1 MAQAEFER
9 NKQQGGF
16 DSTSYRAAEP
26 ESGARVLTPLQQK
39 LAGLEKALPAALRS
53 RALAF
58 VLAAAV
64 LAAGV
69 VGIGGAKLQART
81 NEAAGWYTVGAPG
94 DNGYNLNEELT
105 LRANTAANVI
115 TTALNTPGLGAEAG
129 AVTAAQAA
137 LDGFT
142 ACQEAL
148 AGGGAGMSEMYRANE
163 ALGTA
168 IDMLYGEMQAL
179 ADDPL
184 NMGAVGQQ
192 YGQFNSAGTILGSL
206 HYNEAVTAYQND
218 TGGPWARVLKGL
230 FGIGEVEG
238 FGGKPA

>member
-39 LAGLEKALPAALRS
+39 LAGLEKALPKALRS

-69 VGIGGAKLQART
+69 VGIGGVKLRARA

-94 DNGYNLNEELT
+94 DNDHNLNEELT
-105 LRANTAANVI
+105 QRANTAANVI
-115 TTALNTPGLGAEAG
+115 TPAPHPPASRAARRPRAPRASCPPRRTRPPAARAAARPTP
-129 AVTAAQAA
+129 
-137 LDGFT
+137 
-142 ACQEAL
+142 
-148 AGGGAGMSEMYRANE
+148 SPR
-163 ALGTA
+163 
-168 IDMLYGEMQAL
+168 
-179 ADDPL
+179 
-184 NMGAVGQQ
+184 
-192 YGQFNSAGTILGSL
+192 
-206 HYNEAVTAYQND
+206 
-218 TGGPWARVLKGL
+218 
-230 FGIGEVEG
+230 
-238 FGGKPA
+238 

>member
-39 LAGLEKALPAALRS
+39 LAGLEKALPAALRN
-53 RALAF
+53 RVLAF

-69 VGIGGAKLQART
+69 VGIGGAKLQARA

-218 TGGPWARVLKGL
+218 TGGPWASVLKGL
-230 FGIGEVEG
+230 FGIEEVEV
-238 FGGKPA
+238 FG

>member
-1 MAQAEFER
+1 MAQAEFEQ

-69 VGIGGAKLQART
+69 VGIGGAKLRARA

-148 AGGGAGMSEMYRANE
+148 AGGAAGMSEMYRANE

-218 TGGPWARVLKGL
+218 TGGPWASVLKGL
-230 FGIGEVEG
+230 FGIEEVEV
-238 FGGKPA
+238 FG

>member
-9 NKQQGGF
+9 NDRQGGF
-16 DSTSYRAAEP
+16 DSSSYRAPEP
-26 ESGARVLTPLQQK
+26 AGEARALTPLQQK
-39 LAGLEKALPAALRS
+39 LAALEKALPGALRTRAAALL
-53 RALAF
+53 LA
-58 VLAAAV
+58 VLL
-64 LAAGV
+64 LAAGA
-69 VGIGGAKLQART
+69 VGIGGAKLAARSR
-81 NEAAGWYTVGAPG
+81 EAASWYTEGVPA
-94 DNGYNLNEELT
+94 DNGYTLSDELNE
-105 LRANTAANVI
+105 RANTAANVI

-142 ACQEAL
+142 ACQESL

-206 HYNEAVTAYQND
+206 HYNEAVSAYQND
-218 TGGPWARVLKGL
+218 TGGPWASVLKGL
-230 FGIGEVEG
+230 FGIEEVEV
-238 FGGKPA
+238 FG

>member
-39 LAGLEKALPAALRS
+39 LAGLEKSLPAALRS

-69 VGIGGAKLQART
+69 VGIGGAKLQARA

-168 IDMLYGEMQAL
+168 IDMLYGKMQAL

-184 NMGAVGQQ
+184 NIGAVGQQ

-218 TGGPWARVLKGL
+218 TGGPWASVLKGL
-230 FGIGEVEG
+230 FGIEEVEV
-238 FGGKPA
+238 FG

>member
-26 ESGARVLTPLQQK
+26 ESGSRVLTPLQQK

-69 VGIGGAKLQART
+69 VGIGGAKLQARA

-218 TGGPWARVLKGL
+218 TGGPWASVLKGL
-230 FGIGEVEG
+230 FGIEEVEV
-238 FGGKPA
+238 FG

>member
-69 VGIGGAKLQART
+69 MGIGGAKLQARA

-129 AVTAAQAA
+129 TVTAAQAA

-218 TGGPWARVLKGL
+218 TGGPWASVLKGL
-230 FGIGEVEG
+230 FGIEEVEV
-238 FGGKPA
+238 FG

>member
-39 LAGLEKALPAALRS
+39 LAGLEKTLPAALRS

-69 VGIGGAKLQART
+69 VGIGGAKLQARA

-148 AGGGAGMSEMYRANE
+148 AGGAAGMSEMYRANE

-218 TGGPWARVLKGL
+218 TGGPWASVLKGL
-230 FGIGEVEG
+230 FGIEEVEV
-238 FGGKPA
+238 FG

>member
-69 VGIGGAKLQART
+69 VGIGGVKLRARA

-115 TTALNTPGLGAEAG
+115 TTALNTPGLGAESG
-129 AVTAAQAA
+129 AVQAAQVA

-142 ACQEAL
+142 ACQEAV
-148 AGGGAGMSEMYRANE
+148 AAGGAGMAEMYRADE
-163 ALGTA
+163 ALDSA
-168 IDMLYGEMQAL
+168 INLLYGQMQEL

-184 NMGAVGQQ
+184 DMGAVGQQ
-192 YGQFNSAGTILGSL
+192 YGRFNSAGTVLGSL
-206 HYNEAVTAYQND
+206 HYNEAVLDYQKD
-218 TGGPWARVLKGL
+218 TGGPWASVLKGL
-230 FGIGEVEG
+230 FGIKEVEV
-238 FGGKPA
+238 FG

>member
-69 VGIGGAKLQART
+69 VGIGGAKLQARA

-148 AGGGAGMSEMYRANE
+148 AGGAAGMSKMYRANE

-218 TGGPWARVLKGL
+218 TGGPWASVLKGL
-230 FGIGEVEG
+230 FGIEEVEV
-238 FGGKPA
+238 FG

>member
-64 LAAGV
+64 LAAGA
-69 VGIGGAKLQART
+69 VGIGGAKLRARA

-105 LRANTAANVI
+105 LRANTAASVI

-163 ALGTA
+163 ALGSA

-218 TGGPWARVLKGL
+218 TGGPWASVLKGL
-230 FGIGEVEG
+230 FGIEEVEV
-238 FGGKPA
+238 FG

>member
-69 VGIGGAKLQART
+69 VGIGGVKLRARA

-168 IDMLYGEMQAL
+168 IDMLYGKMQAL

-218 TGGPWARVLKGL
+218 TGGPWASVLKGL
-230 FGIGEVEG
+230 FGIEEVEV
-238 FGGKPA
+238 FG

>member
-64 LAAGV
+64 LAAGA
-69 VGIGGAKLQART
+69 VGIGGAKLQARA

-115 TTALNTPGLGAEAG
+115 TTALNTPGLGAESG
-129 AVTAAQAA
+129 AVQAAQVA

-142 ACQEAL
+142 ACQEAV
-148 AGGGAGMSEMYRANE
+148 AAGGAGMSEMYRADE
-163 ALGTA
+163 ALDSA
-168 IDMLYGEMQAL
+168 INLLYGQMQEL
-179 ADDPL
+179 AADPL
-184 NMGAVGQQ
+184 DMGAVGQQ
-192 YGQFNSAGTILGSL
+192 YGRFNSAGTVLGSL
-206 HYNEAVTAYQND
+206 HYNEAVLDYQKD
-218 TGGPWARVLKGL
+218 TGGPWASVLKGL
-230 FGIGEVEG
+230 FGIKEVEV
-238 FGGKPA
+238 FG

>member
-53 RALAF
+53 RVLAF

-64 LAAGV
+64 LAVGV
-69 VGIGGAKLQART
+69 VGIGGVKLRARA

-115 TTALNTPGLGAEAG
+115 TTALNTPGLGAESG
-129 AVTAAQAA
+129 AVQAAQVA

-142 ACQEAL
+142 ACQEAV
-148 AGGGAGMSEMYRANE
+148 AAGGAGMAEMYRADE
-163 ALGTA
+163 ALDSA
-168 IDMLYGEMQAL
+168 INLLYGQMQEL

-184 NMGAVGQQ
+184 DMGAVGQQ
-192 YGQFNSAGTILGSL
+192 YGRFNSAGTVLGSL
-206 HYNEAVTAYQND
+206 HYNEAVLDYQKD
-218 TGGPWARVLKGL
+218 TGGPWASVLKGL
-230 FGIGEVEG
+230 FGIKEVEV
-238 FGGKPA
+238 FG

>member
-39 LAGLEKALPAALRS
+39 LAGLEKALPAALRN
-53 RALAF
+53 RVLAF
-58 VLAAAV
+58 ALAAAV

-69 VGIGGAKLQART
+69 VGIGGAKLQARA

-163 ALGTA
+163 ALGAA

-218 TGGPWARVLKGL
+218 TGGPWASVLKGL
-230 FGIGEVEG
+230 FGIEEVEV
-238 FGGKPA
+238 FG

>member
-69 VGIGGAKLQART
+69 VGIGGAKLQARA

-115 TTALNTPGLGAEAG
+115 TTALNTPGLGAESG
-129 AVTAAQAA
+129 AVQAAQVA

-142 ACQEAL
+142 ACQEAV
-148 AGGGAGMSEMYRANE
+148 AAGGAGMSEMYRADE
-163 ALGTA
+163 ALDSA
-168 IDMLYGEMQAL
+168 INLLYGQMQEL

-184 NMGAVGQQ
+184 DMGAVGQQ
-192 YGQFNSAGTILGSL
+192 YGRFNSAGTVLGSL
-206 HYNEAVTAYQND
+206 HYNEAVLDYQKD
-218 TGGPWARVLKGL
+218 TGGPWASVLKGL
-230 FGIGEVEG
+230 FGIKEVEV
-238 FGGKPA
+238 FG

>member
-16 DSTSYRAAEP
+16 DRTSYRAAEP

-69 VGIGGAKLQART
+69 VGIGGAKLRARA
-81 NEAAGWYTVGAPG
+81 NEAAGWYTVGVPG

-218 TGGPWARVLKGL
+218 TGGPWASVLKGL
-230 FGIGEVEG
+230 FGIEEVEV
-238 FGGKPA
+238 FG

>member
-53 RALAF
+53 RVLAF

-69 VGIGGAKLQART
+69 VGIGGAKLQARA

-115 TTALNTPGLGAEAG
+115 TTALNTPGLGAESG
-129 AVTAAQAA
+129 AVQAAQVA

-142 ACQEAL
+142 ACQEAV
-148 AGGGAGMSEMYRANE
+148 AAGGAGMSEMYRADE
-163 ALGTA
+163 ALDSA
-168 IDMLYGEMQAL
+168 INLLYGQMQEL
-179 ADDPL
+179 AADPL
-184 NMGAVGQQ
+184 DMGAVGQQ
-192 YGQFNSAGTILGSL
+192 YGRFNSAGTVLGSL
-206 HYNEAVTAYQND
+206 HYNEAVLDYQKD
-218 TGGPWARVLKGL
+218 TGGPWASVLKGL
-230 FGIGEVEG
+230 FGIKEVEV
-238 FGGKPA
+238 FG

>member
-53 RALAF
+53 RVLAF

-64 LAAGV
+64 LAAGA
-69 VGIGGAKLQART
+69 VGIGGAKLQARA

-163 ALGTA
+163 ALGAA

-218 TGGPWARVLKGL
+218 TGGPWASGL
-230 FGIGEVEG
+230 QGLVGIEEVEG
-238 FGGKPA
+238 VG

>member
-69 VGIGGAKLQART
+69 VGIGGAKLQARA

-218 TGGPWARVLKGL
+218 TGGPWAGVLKGL
-230 FGIGEVEG
+230 FGIEEVEV
-238 FGGKPA
+238 FG

>member
-26 ESGARVLTPLQQK
+26 ESGSRVLTPLQQK

-69 VGIGGAKLQART
+69 VGIGGAKLQARA

-105 LRANTAANVI
+105 LRANTAANV

-218 TGGPWARVLKGL
+218 TGGPWASVLKGL
-230 FGIGEVEG
+230 FGIEEVEV
-238 FGGKPA
+238 FG

>member
-69 VGIGGAKLQART
+69 VGIGGAKLQARA

-115 TTALNTPGLGAEAG
+115 TTALNTPGLGAETG

-218 TGGPWARVLKGL
+218 TGGPWASVLKGL
-230 FGIGEVEG
+230 FGIEEVEV
-238 FGGKPA
+238 FG

>member
-69 VGIGGAKLQART
+69 VGIGGAKLRARA

-163 ALGTA
+163 ALGAA

-218 TGGPWARVLKGL
+218 TGGPWAGVLKGL
-230 FGIGEVEG
+230 FGIEEVEV
-238 FGGKPA
+238 FG

>member
-9 NKQQGGF
+9 NSGQGGF
-16 DSTSYRAAEP
+16 DSASYRAPEP
-26 ESGARVLTPLQQK
+26 GGEARELTPLQQK
-39 LAGLEKALPAALRS
+39 LAALEKALPKALRTRAAALL
-53 RALAF
+53 LAV
-58 VLAAAV
+58 VL
-64 LAAGV
+64 LAAGT
-69 VGIGGAKLQART
+69 VGIGGAKLAARSR
-81 NEAAGWYTVGAPG
+81 EAASWYTAGVPA
-94 DNGYNLNEELT
+94 DNGYTLSDELNE
-105 LRANTAANVI
+105 RANTAANVI

-218 TGGPWARVLKGL
+218 TGGPWASVLKGL
-230 FGIGEVEG
+230 FGIEEVEV
-238 FGGKPA
+238 FG

>member
-69 VGIGGAKLQART
+69 VGIGGAKLQARA

-148 AGGGAGMSEMYRANE
+148 AGGAAGMSEMYRANE
-163 ALGTA
+163 ALGTTIA
-168 IDMLYGEMQAL
+168 MLYGEMQAL

-218 TGGPWARVLKGL
+218 TGGPWASVLKGL
-230 FGIGEVEG
+230 FGIEEVEV
-238 FGGKPA
+238 FG

>member
-53 RALAF
+53 RVLAF
-58 VLAAAV
+58 ALAAAV

-69 VGIGGAKLQART
+69 VGIGGAKLRARAH
-81 NEAAGWYTVGAPG
+81 EAAGWDTVGARG
-94 DNGYNLNEELT
+94 DTGYNLNEELT

-218 TGGPWARVLKGL
+218 TGGPWASVLKGL
-230 FGIGEVEG
+230 FGIEEVEV
-238 FGGKPA
+238 FG

>member
-1 MAQAEFER
+1 MAQAEFEQ

-53 RALAF
+53 RVLAF

-69 VGIGGAKLQART
+69 VGIGGAKLQARA

-115 TTALNTPGLGAEAG
+115 TTALNTPGLRAEAG

-218 TGGPWARVLKGL
+218 TGGPWASVLKGL
-230 FGIGEVEG
+230 FGIEEVEV
-238 FGGKPA
+238 FG

>member
-69 VGIGGAKLQART
+69 VGIGGAKLQARA

-94 DNGYNLNEELT
+94 DNGYNLNEELA

-218 TGGPWARVLKGL
+218 TGGPWASVLKGL
-230 FGIGEVEG
+230 FGIEEVEV
-238 FGGKPA
+238 FG

>member
-1 MAQAEFER
+1 MAQAEFEQ

-64 LAAGV
+64 LAAGA
-69 VGIGGAKLQART
+69 VGIGGAKLQARA

-218 TGGPWARVLKGL
+218 TGGPWASVLKGL
-230 FGIGEVEG
+230 FGIEEVEV
-238 FGGKPA
+238 FG

>member
-53 RALAF
+53 RVLAF

-64 LAAGV
+64 LAAGGG
-69 VGIGGAKLQART
+69 GIGGAKLQARA
-81 NEAAGWYTVGAPG
+81 NEAAGWYPVGAPG
-94 DNGYNLNEELT
+94 DNGYNLNEDLT

-163 ALGTA
+163 ALGA
-168 IDMLYGEMQAL
+168 ALDMLYGAMQAL

-184 NMGAVGQQ
+184 NMGAVGTQ
-192 YGQFNSAGTILGSL
+192 YGLFNSAGTILGSL
-206 HYNEAVTAYQND
+206 HYNQAVMDYQNE
-218 TGGPWARVLKGL
+218 TGGPWASVLKGL
-230 FGIGEVEG
+230 FGVDEIEV
-238 FGGKPA
+238 FG

>member
-1 MAQAEFER
+1 MAQAEFEQ

-69 VGIGGAKLQART
+69 VGIGGAKLRARA

-218 TGGPWARVLKGL
+218 TGGPWASVLKGL
-230 FGIGEVEG
+230 FGIEEVEV
-238 FGGKPA
+238 FG

>member
-26 ESGARVLTPLQQK
+26 ESGSRVLTPLQQK

-64 LAAGV
+64 LAAGA
-69 VGIGGAKLQART
+69 VGIGGAKLRARA

-115 TTALNTPGLGAEAG
+115 TTALNTPGLGAESG
-129 AVTAAQAA
+129 AVQAAQVA

-142 ACQEAL
+142 ACQEAV
-148 AGGGAGMSEMYRANE
+148 AAGGAGMAEMYRADE
-163 ALGTA
+163 ALDSA
-168 IDMLYGEMQAL
+168 INLLYGQMQEL

-184 NMGAVGQQ
+184 DMGAVGQQ
-192 YGQFNSAGTILGSL
+192 YGRFNSAGTVLGSL
-206 HYNEAVTAYQND
+206 HYNEAVLDYQKD
-218 TGGPWARVLKGL
+218 TGGPWASVLKGL
-230 FGIGEVEG
+230 FGIKEVEV
-238 FGGKPA
+238 FG

>member
-26 ESGARVLTPLQQK
+26 ESGSRVLTPLQQK

-69 VGIGGAKLQART
+69 VGIGGAKLQARA

-163 ALGTA
+163 ALGAA

-218 TGGPWARVLKGL
+218 TGGPWASVLKGL
-230 FGIGEVEG
+230 FGIEEVEV
-238 FGGKPA
+238 FG